1 MKKKNLFL
9 GLFLAVGLAVSGCG
23 TDRNL
28 DVTPVEQNRESTDTS
43 GDMRADTPQ
52 KDHAENQPD
61 LQKEEQTQTDKSNT
75 AEITEPQAKE
85 IAFQDAGIK
94 ETDVKGIRVEK
105 DFDDG
110 RHQYDVD
117 FYAGN
122 TEYDYEIDIYTG
134 DILSRDYDIENDFE
148 YGQKVQSTDY
158 ITKEEAIKIVLD
170 RVKGATEKQVII
182 ELDEEDGRLIY
193 EGEVHYNDREYEF
206 EMNASNGDMLEWVEE
221 AAID

>member
-1 MKKKNLFL
+1 M
-9 GLFLAVGLAVSGCG
+9 
-23 TDRNL
+23 
-28 DVTPVEQNRESTDTS
+28 
-43 GDMRADTPQ
+43 
-52 KDHAENQPD
+52 
-61 LQKEEQTQTDKSNT
+61 EERV
-75 AEITEPQAKE
+75 
-85 IAFQDAGIK
+85 AGIK

-122 TEYDYEIDIYTG
+122 TEYDYEIDISTG
-134 DILSRDYDIENDFE
+134 DILSRDYDIENDFA

-158 ITKEEAIKIVLD
+158 ITKEEAIKFVLD
-170 RVKGATEKQVII
+170 RVKGATEKQVIL

-206 EMNASNGDMLEWVEE
+206 EMNASNGDILEWVEE